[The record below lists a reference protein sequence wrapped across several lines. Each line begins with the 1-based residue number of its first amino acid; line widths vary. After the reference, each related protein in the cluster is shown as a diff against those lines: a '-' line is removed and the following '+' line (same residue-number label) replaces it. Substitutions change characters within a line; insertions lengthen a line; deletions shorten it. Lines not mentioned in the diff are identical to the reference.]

1 MSESSVQAG
10 ALPKAPSGVSMIVV
24 MTSVATVC
32 GLLIVTAF
40 QATKGAI
47 EHNVATITQ
56 ESVLEILPG
65 AARQIPF
72 GVDAAG
78 AVVREPA
85 ADADVSRIYAGYDES
100 GALLGIAIEGRGQGW
115 NELKILYAYSPDRQ
129 CIFGFKVLEC
139 RETPGVGDKITT
151 QEDFLANFKELD
163 ATLDPATQSPVH
175 PIVTVKHGTKKD
187 KWEID
192 AISGATI
199 SSKAIG
205 RILQES
211 TTRLL
216 PAITGHLDE
225 IRKAGAA

>member
-1 MSESSVQAG
+1 MSETSVQAG
-10 ALPKAPSGVSMIVV
+10 SLPKAPGSLSMIVV
-24 MTSVATVC
+24 MTAVATAC

-40 QATKGAI
+40 QATKNAI

-56 ESVLEILPG
+56 ESVLEILPD
-65 AARQIPF
+65 ATRQIPF
-72 GVDAAG
+72 GVDKSG

-85 ADADVSRIYAGYDES
+85 ADADVSKIYAGYDES
-100 GALLGIAIEGRGQGW
+100 GALAGIAIEGSGQGW
-115 NELKILYAYSPDRQ
+115 NELKILYAYAPDRQ

-139 RETPGVGDKITT
+139 RETPGVGDKIAT
-151 QEDFLANFKELD
+151 QEEFLANFKELD
-163 ATLDPATQSPVH
+163 ATLDPGTRAPEH

-199 SSKAIG
+199 SSKAVG
-205 RILQES
+205 RILQDS

-225 IRKAGAA
+225 IRKAGAE